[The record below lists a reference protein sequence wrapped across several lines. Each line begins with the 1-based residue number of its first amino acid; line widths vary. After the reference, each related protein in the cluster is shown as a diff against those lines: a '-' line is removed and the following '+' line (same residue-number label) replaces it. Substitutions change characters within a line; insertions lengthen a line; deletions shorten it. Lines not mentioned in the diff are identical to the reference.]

1 MILKSNCKG
10 IMPIF
15 SKNENSK
22 ASKTLTVIAEGV
34 RIEGKIYSPG
44 SARIDG
50 TMRGEIISG
59 KELVV
64 GKEGHVEANIKTT
77 NATIAGYFK
86 GDMIA
91 SGEVEITSTGK
102 FVGNL
107 IQKDALL
114 TVSRGGVF
122 KGESKISDNAE
133 IFNMDKNQIMPEAP
147 PSNERQNSK
156 QPQNRRPVFRQ

>member
-1 MILKSNCKG
+1 
-10 IMPIF
+10 MPIF

-50 TMRGEIISG
+50 NMRGEIISG

-64 GKEGHVEANIKTT
+64 GKEGHVEADIKTT

-107 IQKDALL
+107 TQKDALL
-114 TVSRGGVF
+114 TVSKGGLF

-133 IFNMDKNQIMPEAP
+133 IFNMEKNQIMPETQTSKDQQL
-147 PSNERQNSK
+147 SN
-156 QPQNRRPVFRQ
+156 QPQDQRPDFRR